1 MQFNVSPLL
10 KEPTGSTRTFNLD
23 EAAKAPRS
31 AFGVDS
37 IWDRTSGMG
46 LSGEVTMFRTE
57 DGVWVTAGVSC
68 TVVCACSLCL
78 TSHPRTIELAINEEF
93 YPEGSAAREDE
104 ADETQFI
111 SMDNVLDL
119 LPTIQQY
126 ASLGIPMKPV
136 CRTDCSGIC
145 QSCGTNLN
153 ETPCTCAK
161 RIIDARWGPLLNLAS
176 SSANISTSTTNTG
189 SSATRNTK
197 RALNKN

>member
-10 KEPTGSTRTFNLD
+10 KEPTGSTRTFTLD
-23 EAAKAPRS
+23 EAAQAPRS
-31 AFGVDS
+31 AFGVDT
-37 IWDRTSGMG
+37 IWDRSSGMG
-46 LSGEVTMFRTE
+46 LNGEVTMLRTE
-57 DGVWVTAGVSC
+57 DGVWVTAAVSC

-78 TSHPRTIELAINEEF
+78 TSHPRTFELTIDEEF

-119 LPTIQQY
+119 LPTFQQY

-145 QSCGTNLN
+145 QNCGTNLN
-153 ETPCTCAK
+153 VTPCTCTK
-161 RIIDARWGPLLNLAS
+161 RIIDARWGPLLNLA
-176 SSANISTSTTNTG
+176 TSPADTG
-189 SSATRNTK
+189 SNVNWNSE